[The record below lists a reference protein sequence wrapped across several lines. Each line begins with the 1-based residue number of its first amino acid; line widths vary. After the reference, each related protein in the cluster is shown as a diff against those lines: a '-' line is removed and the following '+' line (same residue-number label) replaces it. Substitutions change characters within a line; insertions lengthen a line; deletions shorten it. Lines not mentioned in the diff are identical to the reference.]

1 MLNEQSER
9 AEGLTHGAWFIV
21 VAAALTCI
29 GLMIVASG
37 SATLHRPLLGP
48 EFLKTTFGR
57 QCVFVLAGMAVM
69 MLTAKEV
76 GPWLL
81 ASRDRLRAAAW
92 IGVVAAVVSLVS
104 VNIFG
109 DVTRGS
115 QRWLKFSLGGF
126 DIGFQPSELAKPV
139 LIGFLALFLTRDG
152 VDARSLRKTFI
163 PVLAVIFCGGL
174 LIGLEDLGTAAL
186 TCLVA
191 CLMVW
196 IGGCSYRHL
205 ITLGVVSVLGLAAL
219 IWFEP
224 YRMDRLWAHQNLW
237 NDPQGKGYQGVQSL
251 LTLGS
256 GGWWGRGLGAGVQKY
271 GYLPESRTDFVFAVL
286 CEELGFVGGVVVVAL
301 FIAFVWLGVGA
312 MRTARTGVETLLAF
326 GLTALIGFQ
335 ALINIA
341 VVTVWIPTTGIPL
354 PFISAGGSNYLVFSA
369 MVGMLGAI
377 GTRSAMNEVAVSNE
391 ISEES

>member
-1 MLNEQSER
+1 MLNERLDR
-9 AEGLTHGAWFIV
+9 AEGPTHGAWFIV

-37 SATLHRPLLGP
+37 SASLQRPLLGP

-57 QCVFVLAGMAVM
+57 QCVFVLAGTAIM
-69 MLTAKEV
+69 MLTAKAV

-81 ASRDRLRAAAW
+81 ASRDRLRAAVW
-92 IGVVAAVVSLVS
+92 IGVVVTVVSLVS
-104 VNIFG
+104 VKVFG

-126 DIGFQPSELAKPV
+126 DLGFQPSELAKPV

-163 PVLAVIFCGGL
+163 PVLAVIVVGGL

-237 NDPQGKGYQGVQSL
+237 NDSQGKGYQGVQSL

-286 CEELGFVGGVVVVAL
+286 CEELGFVGGAVVIAL
-301 FIAFVWLGVGA
+301 FASFIWLGVGA

-354 PFISAGGSNYLVFSA
+354 PFISAGGSSYLVFSA
-369 MVGMLGAI
+369 MVGMLAAV
-377 GTRSAMNEVAVSNE
+377 GTRSAMNEAAVSVE
-391 ISEES
+391 VSEES